1 MMRFDYIL
9 FYFLQLVR
17 KGKEWQNKD
26 LNGTHLSKHGFS
38 WLKAVSAVLA
48 GAYVIKCP
56 AGMSNNKDIIDFVLS
71 SLSITTALMFSIIVV
86 VLDRARESKF
96 NSITERGQVND
107 KHQWNHLYQFA
118 SLVGY
123 AILWSLLVIVI
134 MVSSMLFGHKVDL
147 SQYEWCGF
155 ERMLSLSSWILF
167 VKCTFVASVRFVMV
181 YAIYN
186 FFILFLYA
194 VLSLFESI
202 CSELDIKKPNFD
214 IPKAMRSNP
223 TKDLKREYG
232 VSNVWLV
239 KLLIAVIVFM
249 VILYVFEEII

>member
-1 MMRFDYIL
+1 MKTDYIL

-17 KGKEWQNKD
+17 KGREWQNKD
-26 LNGTHLSKHGFS
+26 LNGSRLSRYGFS
-38 WLKAVSAVLA
+38 WLKAISVLLA
-48 GAYVIKCP
+48 GTYVVKCP
-56 AGMSNNKDIIDFVLS
+56 AGMADNKDIIDFVLS

-86 VLDRARESKF
+86 VLDRARDSRF
-96 NSITERGQVND
+96 DCITEKGQAND
-107 KHQWNHLYQFA
+107 IHQWNHLYQFA

-147 SQYEWCGF
+147 SIYEWCGLD
-155 ERMLSLSSWILF
+155 RILCLNSWLLF
-167 VKCTFVASVRFVMV
+167 IKCAFVAGVRFVMV

-214 IPKAMRSNP
+214 ISEAKRSNP

-232 VSNVWLV
+232 VCKVWLV
-239 KLLIAVIVFM
+239 KLFIALIVFM
-249 VILYVFEEII
+249 VMLYVLEKIK

>member
-1 MMRFDYIL
+1 MMKTDYIL
-9 FYFLQLVR
+9 FYFLQLVK
-17 KGKEWQNKD
+17 KGREWQNKD
-26 LNGTHLSKHGFS
+26 LNGSRLSRKGFS
-38 WLKAVSAVLA
+38 WFKVVSVLLA
-48 GAYVIKCP
+48 GTYVVKCP
-56 AGMSNNKDIIDFVLS
+56 AGMADNKDIIDFVLS

-86 VLDRARESKF
+86 VLDRARDSRF
-96 NSITERGQVND
+96 DSSTEKGQTND
-107 KHQWNHLYQFA
+107 IHQWNHLYQFA

-147 SQYEWCGF
+147 SIYEWCGF
-155 ERMLSLSSWILF
+155 DRILCLNSWLLF
-167 VKCTFVASVRFVMV
+167 IKCAFVAGVRFVMV

-214 IPKAMRSNP
+214 ISEAKRSNP

-232 VSNVWLV
+232 VCKVWLV
-239 KLLIAVIVFM
+239 KLLIALIIFM
-249 VILYVFEEII
+249 VMLYVFEKIK

>member
-1 MMRFDYIL
+1 MKTDYIL

-17 KGKEWQNKD
+17 KGREWQNKD
-26 LNGTHLSKHGFS
+26 LNGSRLSRYGFS
-38 WLKAVSAVLA
+38 WLKAISVLLA
-48 GAYVIKCP
+48 GTYVVKCP
-56 AGMSNNKDIIDFVLS
+56 AGMADNKDIIDFVLS

-86 VLDRARESKF
+86 VLDRARDSRF
-96 NSITERGQVND
+96 DSTTEKGQAND

-147 SQYEWCGF
+147 SIYEWCGF
-155 ERMLSLSSWILF
+155 DRILCLNSWLLF
-167 VKCTFVASVRFVMV
+167 IKCAFVAGVRFVMV

-214 IPKAMRSNP
+214 ISEAKRSNP
-223 TKDLKREYG
+223 TKDLKREYA
-232 VSNVWLV
+232 VCKVWLV
-239 KLLIAVIVFM
+239 KLLIALIVFM
-249 VILYVFEEII
+249 VMLYVLEKIK

>member
-1 MMRFDYIL
+1 MKTDYIL

-17 KGKEWQNKD
+17 KGREWQNKD
-26 LNGTHLSKHGFS
+26 LNGSRLSRYGFS
-38 WLKAVSAVLA
+38 WLKAISVLLA
-48 GAYVIKCP
+48 GTYVVKCP
-56 AGMSNNKDIIDFVLS
+56 AGMADNKDIIDFVLS

-86 VLDRARESKF
+86 VLDRARDSRF
-96 NSITERGQVND
+96 DSTTEKGRAND

-147 SQYEWCGF
+147 SIYEWCGF
-155 ERMLSLSSWILF
+155 DRILCLNSWLLF
-167 VKCTFVASVRFVMV
+167 IKCAFVAGVRFVMV

-202 CSELDIKKPNFD
+202 CSELDIKKPRFD
-214 IPKAMRSNP
+214 ISEAKRSNP

-232 VSNVWLV
+232 VCKVWLV
-239 KLLIAVIVFM
+239 KLLIALIVFM
-249 VILYVFEEII
+249 VMLYVLEKIK